1 MASEHDFVVNHVP
14 LSPNFSLTLTL
25 TRDGPSRNKG
35 DVIMPLH
42 SYLPESLSRT
52 PCAPVLQALFSYD
65 GEHNAISKH
74 FNGPGIRPIPAT
86 ELALSEVFFSLRGTS
101 GNYGSMQLA
110 IRLQAELAL
119 LPVYPSGSPR
129 FRRLTARG
137 HASVSE
143 L

>member
-1 MASEHDFVVNHVP
+1 
-14 LSPNFSLTLTL
+14 
-25 TRDGPSRNKG
+25 
-35 DVIMPLH
+35 MPLH

-110 IRLQAELAL
+110 IRLQSRTCSASGVPFGIAAFS
-119 LPVYPSGSPR
+119 PSNCAWACICVGAMIPYSDSI
-129 FRRLTARG
+129 AW
-137 HASVSE
+137 
-143 L
+143 